1 MSQNTMSRDTMSQ
14 DTMPQALAM
23 PQVLIRH
30 KVSDYKAW
38 KRVFDDHGANRASYG
53 SQGGRLFR
61 NADDSSE
68 VFMLLEVEDL
78 DRAREFVASDDL
90 REKMAEAGVSDQP
103 DVYFLDHEEAFE
115 A

>member
-1 MSQNTMSRDTMSQ
+1 MSQNTMSQTL
-14 DTMPQALAM
+14 TMPQI
-23 PQVLIRH
+23 LIRH
-30 KVSDYKAW
+30 RVSDYEAW
-38 KRVFDDHGANRASYG
+38 KRVFDDHSATRASHG
-53 SQGGRLFR
+53 SRGGRLFR

-78 DRAREFVASDDL
+78 DRVREFVASDDL

-103 DVYFLDHEEAFE
+103 DVYLLDHEEAFD